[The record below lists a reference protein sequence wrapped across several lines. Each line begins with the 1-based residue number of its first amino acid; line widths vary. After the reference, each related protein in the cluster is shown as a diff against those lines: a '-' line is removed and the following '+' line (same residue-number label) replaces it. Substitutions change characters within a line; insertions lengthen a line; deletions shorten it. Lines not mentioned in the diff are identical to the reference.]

1 MVLHLAGCKKVQQ
14 QLSRSGVVER
24 LLGDDAKAA
33 ELRRCFAHM
42 YPADAVARGELKE
55 VREAV
60 LKDPLRFV
68 LKPQRE
74 GGSTSG
80 ERRSWRRCCEATCGC
95 DERG

>member
-1 MVLHLAGCKKVQQ
+1 MVLHLAGCKKVLQ

-74 GGSTSG
+74 GGG
-80 ERRSWRRCCEATCGC
+80 FNIWREEIVETLL
-95 DERG
+95 RGDMWV